1 MEHILVVACNQKK
14 LTEGLKFAKDN
25 GFPEPTGVYPGAKSF
40 TRKFSAVL
48 IYHKKSNE
56 VNLMKDLVRNY
67 EHVPIKVCVG
77 EEPFTGAE
85 GINAVPFVYGDA
97 AKVLAHL
104 TAEYAKLDEIMSKV
118 FV

>member
-1 MEHILVVACNQKK
+1 
-14 LTEGLKFAKDN
+14 
-25 GFPEPTGVYPGAKSF
+25 
-40 TRKFSAVL
+40 VL

-67 EHVPIKVCVG
+67 EHVPIKVSVG
-77 EEPFTGAE
+77 EEPYNAAQ

-97 AKVLAHL
+97 AKVLQHL
-104 TAEYAKLDEIMSKV
+104 QSEWSKLDEIMSKV